1 MKKEYRKA
9 VLKALERTK
18 GQQPQIL
25 TEADIQHLPG
35 AVQKY
40 LRLTGVVGKEKVLN
54 FRAEF
59 TGGIRSG
66 PGEKYHVPAV
76 GSI

>member
-9 VLKALERTK
+9 VLKALESTK
-18 GQQPQIL
+18 GQQTQIL
-25 TEADIQHLPG
+25 TETDIQHLPG

-40 LRLTGVVGKEKVLN
+40 LRLTGVVGKEKVMN

-59 TGGIRSG
+59 RLDTFTIK
-66 PGEKYHVPAV
+66 E
-76 GSI
+76 IQQ